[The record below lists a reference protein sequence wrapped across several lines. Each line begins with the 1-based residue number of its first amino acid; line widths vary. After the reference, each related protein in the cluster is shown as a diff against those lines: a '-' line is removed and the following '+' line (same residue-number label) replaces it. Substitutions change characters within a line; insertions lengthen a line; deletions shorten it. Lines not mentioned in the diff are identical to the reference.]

1 MKPDKSKS
9 LEVYTDADYSGNWYK
24 PTAADNASTAKCC
37 SSYLVLYTICLIIWN
52 YRLQTQ
58 VALSTR

>member
-37 SSYLVLYTICLIIWN
+37 STLGTEISRTSVIWDTNIYLW
-52 YRLQTQ
+52 
-58 VALSTR
+58 